1 MKRVLSGIQPT
12 SDSFHLGNYL
22 GAVKQWVEL
31 QDGHDAFYCI
41 VDLHALTG
49 DIDPNNAAS
58 LTLVKSLGFHE
69 RRRAQNT
76 FCIDGV
82 WVDSIYFVLPRP
94 PEFPLKYG
102 FSAYD
107 RY

>member
-1 MKRVLSGIQPT
+1 MLVPDHWRKGYVREAFEAIIPDLWKVT
-12 SDSFHLGNYL
+12 N
-22 GAVKQWVEL
+22 
-31 QDGHDAFYCI
+31 HD
-41 VDLHALTG
+41 ALTG

-69 RRRAQNT
+69 TRRTQNT